1 MHRTSPLIVVGLM
14 ILSSPAL
21 APGAGGNSPEELLKE
36 KDLRPSGTTYV
47 LEAESEVQEQLN
59 DARALY
65 QKLSF
70 SKRKQQEYTRG
81 VAGDKALIQDLTQQ
95 RIMLHQQLQQAA
107 TVAQNNQLVAMINEI
122 TDRLNLLR
130 EAAADPTAKRELD
143 ALVPRQREA
152 FVQAVIGLRHLVDV
166 TSERYKA
173 LAEDPRV
180 EEALEALNQK
190 TKAKLTLGP
199 SRGYLANVKLLEKV
213 EASVL
218 TATVEL
224 HKEGGVFW
232 LDATFNGKVTKSM
245 VFDTG
250 AGITTLPV
258 ELADEIGLKP
268 GPSDSTVRCQIA
280 DGRVVRAKLMTVP
293 TLRVGKFTV
302 KDVEC
307 AVMPRGEEDVP
318 PLLGVTFHKFFTYKF
333 SPESGTLVLTQV
345 DTPEEQEPRAAPR
358 TRSSR
363 ASRSR
368 RAARPDGPPTS
379 GNNGEPAG
387 PN

>member
-1 MHRTSPLIVVGLM
+1 MGHASPLIVVGLM
-14 ILSSPAL
+14 ILSASAPAR
-21 APGAGGNSPEELLKE
+21 GAGGNPPEELLKE
-36 KDLRPSGTTYV
+36 KDLRRSGTTYV
-47 LEAESEVQEQLN
+47 LGAESEVQKKLH
-59 DARALY
+59 DTRALY
-65 QKLSF
+65 QQLSF
-70 SKRKQQEYTRG
+70 SERKQQEFAQG
-81 VAGDKALIQDLTQQ
+81 VAGNKALIQDLTQQ
-95 RIMLHQQLQQAA
+95 RIMLNQQLQQAA
-107 TVAQNNQLVAMINEI
+107 TVAQNNQLVAMINEL

-130 EAAADPTAKRELD
+130 EAAADPTTKRELD

-173 LAEDPRV
+173 LAEDPQV
-180 EEALEALNQK
+180 KEALADLNRK

-199 SRGYLANVKLLEKV
+199 SRSFLASAKLLEKV

-224 HKEGGVFW
+224 RKAGGVYW
-232 LDATFNGKVTKSM
+232 LDATFNGKVTKPM

-250 AGITTLPV
+250 AGITTLPA

-268 GPSDSTVRCQIA
+268 GPTDPSVSCKTA
-280 DGRVVRAKLMTVP
+280 DGTVVRAKLMTVP
-293 TLRVGKFTV
+293 ALRVGKFTV

-307 AVMPRGEEDVP
+307 AVMPRGKADVP

-333 SPESGTLVLTQV
+333 SPESGTLVLTKV
-345 DTPEEQEPRAAPR
+345 DTPEEQERRAAPR
-358 TRSSR
+358 TGSSR

-368 RAARPDGPPTS
+368 RAARPDGPSTS
-379 GNNGEPAG
+379 GNKGDPAG

>member
-1 MHRTSPLIVVGLM
+1 MRRASPLIVVGLT

-21 APGAGGNSPEELLKE
+21 APGAGGNPPEELLKE

-47 LEAESEVQEQLN
+47 LEMESEVQKQLN
-59 DARALY
+59 GARALY
-65 QKLSF
+65 QQLSF
-70 SKRKQQEYTRG
+70 SRRKQQEYTQG

-107 TVAQNNQLVAMINEI
+107 TVAQNHQLVAMIHEI

-173 LAEDPRV
+173 LAEDPQV
-180 EEALEALNQK
+180 EEALEALNRK

-199 SRGYLANVKLLEKV
+199 SRGYLSNVRLLEKV

-250 AGITTLPV
+250 AGITMLPA

-268 GPSDSTVRCQIA
+268 GPSASTVRCQTA

-307 AVMPRGEEDVP
+307 AVMPRGKEDIP

-333 SPESGTLVLTQV
+333 SPESGTLVLTKV

-368 RAARPDGPPTS
+368 RAARPDGPSTS
-379 GNNGEPAG
+379 GNNGDPAG